1 MRSRH
6 GLKAS
11 FWILVLFWVHP
22 HPVKDFCMT
31 QGLPFTWHYNSEW
44 IQHSAFCSHPR
55 SFSTYNILLQQFL
68 MRSAQGSWQYPTYRR
83 GSDAQAEDLGTK
95 PREKG
100 RGGGVWMSAQRSIGG
115 LLPPR
120 SSASAKGDNSPGG
133 LRAPLGLPS
142 PWQWTWDRSATISCP
157 HRELIPPKPRP
168 CLFPLTQAPEGPQET
183 KTQLCIP
190 AGHCLLPR
198 AFPSIC
204 QNIWRN

>member
-11 FWILVLFWVHP
+11 FWLLVLFWVNP

-31 QGLPFTWHYNSEW
+31 QGLPFTWHYNSAW
-44 IQHSAFCSHPR
+44 IQLSAFCSHPR

-68 MRSAQGSWQYPTYRR
+68 VRSARGSWQYPTYRT

-100 RGGGVWMSAQRSIGG
+100 KEEAVCGCQLREALEAFCLQGAQHLLREITHRGA
-115 LLPPR
+115 
-120 SSASAKGDNSPGG
+120 ACSPG
-133 LRAPLGLPS
+133 AAQPLTVDVGSLCHHFLPS
-142 PWQWTWDRSATISCP
+142 QEI
-157 HRELIPPKPRP
+157 P

-204 QNIWRN
+204 